1 MVSIKELGF
10 DDRIEFKNK
19 DNIIMEGVIKDVEY
33 DVLGIELDGKQGWQ
47 NWIFIDVDDITK
59 IVKHSN
65 KKFYMKNKK

>member
-19 DNIIMEGVIKDVEY
+19 DNIIMEGIIKDVEY

-65 KKFYMKNKK
+65 KKFYKKN